1 VSRRNL
7 LITAGAAG
15 LAAGA
20 AGVLVTRA
28 RRRAAEVAG
37 IGSDFGE
44 PGFDRSGAIVHAE
57 RGTEHTTEHLTK
69 DTAGH
74 RGGSGTPILLLHGI
88 SVTWRTWKPILP
100 LLEPHHDVIAPT
112 LLGHSGAAPLS
123 EGISPSMD
131 ALVDGVE
138 AELDKLGLDRV
149 HVVGNSL
156 GGWVALELAR
166 RRRARSAVLFSPA
179 GAYRSNLRMT
189 LLTAGMRAGV
199 ELAENR
205 GDWLERLARTPT
217 GRRLLLSSQVAHPE
231 RYDPDELVADI
242 RAIRN
247 APVVR
252 PLLGVL
258 MDKPL
263 APLPDPG
270 CPVRV
275 VWAEK
280 DRVIPFRH
288 YGEPMLERVPS
299 AELIMLDGVGHVP
312 MSDRPDTVARLILEV
327 TDAVDRGTVPVAG
340 G

>member
-1 VSRRNL
+1 
-7 LITAGAAG
+7 
-15 LAAGA
+15 
-20 AGVLVTRA
+20 
-28 RRRAAEVAG
+28 
-37 IGSDFGE
+37 
-44 PGFDRSGAIVHAE
+44 VHAE
-57 RGTEHTTEHLTK
+57 RVPEHSTEHLTK

-88 SVTWRTWKPILP
+88 SVTWRTWKPVLP

-123 EGISPSMD
+123 EGIAPSMD

-199 ELAENR
+199 ELADNR

-312 MSDRPDTVARLILEV
+312 MSDRPDAVARLILEV

>member
-37 IGSDFGE
+37 VGSDFGG
-44 PGFDRSGAIVHAE
+44 PGFDRSGAVVHAE
-57 RGTEHTTEHLTK
+57 RVPEHSTEHLTK

-123 EGISPSMD
+123 EGIAPSMD

-199 ELAENR
+199 ELADNR

-312 MSDRPDTVARLILEV
+312 MSDRPDAVARLILEV